1 MTEGQTGMSND
12 ISAASSATHALV
24 LATERLCDLPGIA
37 TQDWCDRA
45 AAAFA
50 LLAPGPV
57 VASIGELNGDTMRVE
72 AYGVAGARATP
83 DVVRALAARY
93 RENAS
98 FDWGAGEPSD
108 WNARVQTMAI
118 ESLDDQDLARSKAAK
133 QWREAGASGVVV
145 GAARYSPQDERRV
158 LTVEIGCVGSAAS
171 WFPSILRLSVD
182 AAMRPAMRRAN
193 MAFGAEAIVPSRM
206 LTSREQEI
214 LDKLTLGLSVR
225 VIAAELDR
233 SPHTVHDHVKSLHRK
248 LNASSRGQLIARA
261 LGHAEAFNSTKA
273 VRLESE
279 DDDTESLGAAFDT
292 LQ

>member
-1 MTEGQTGMSND
+1 MNNNMSE
-12 ISAASSATHALV
+12 ASSATHALV

-57 VASIGELNGDTMRVE
+57 VVSIGELSGDSIAVE
-72 AYGVAGARATP
+72 AFGISGARATP
-83 DVVRALAARY
+83 EIARALGGRY
-93 RENAS
+93 RDVAP
-98 FDWGAGEPSD
+98 FDWGVGEPSD
-108 WNARVQTMAI
+108 WNARVQTLAC
-118 ESLDDQDLARSKAAK
+118 ESFDDGEFARSRAAR
-133 QWREAGASGVVV
+133 QWREVGATGVVV
-145 GAARYSPQDERRV
+145 GASRYSPEDERRI
-158 LTVEIGCVGSAAS
+158 LTVEIGCVGDGAA

-182 AAMRPAMRRAN
+182 AAMRPVMRRAN
-193 MAFGAEAIVPSRM
+193 MAFGPDAILPSRM

-225 VIAAELDR
+225 VIADDLGR

-261 LGHAEAFNSTKA
+261 LGHAEAFNNTKS
-273 VRLESE
+273 VRIGQ
-279 DDDTESLGAAFDT
+279 DDAEVEGPAFDT